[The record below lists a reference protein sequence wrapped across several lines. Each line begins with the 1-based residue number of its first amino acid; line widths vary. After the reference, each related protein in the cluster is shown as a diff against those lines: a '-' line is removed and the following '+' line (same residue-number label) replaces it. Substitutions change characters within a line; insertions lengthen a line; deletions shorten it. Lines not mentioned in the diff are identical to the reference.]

1 MTFTTYKNS
10 FVDLYLTGGDD
21 VTSLQTETHDVD
33 TEEEDYFHVLEMNI
47 ISRCYFR
54 FRSKLYKVIGL
65 SYYHFLWFG
74 D

>member
-33 TEEEDYFHVLEMNI
+33 TEEEDYFHDLEMEI
-47 ISRCYFR
+47 ISRCYFHFGR
-54 FRSKLYKVIGL
+54 KLCKVIGL
-65 SYYHFLWFG
+65 PY
-74 D
+74 

>member
-33 TEEEDYFHVLEMNI
+33 TEEEDYFHVLKMKI
-47 ISRCYFR
+47 ISRCLLQFA
-54 FRSKLYKVIGL
+54 K
-65 SYYHFLWFG
+65 
-74 D
+74 

>member
-33 TEEEDYFHVLEMNI
+33 TEEEDYFHVLKMKI
-47 ISRCYFR
+47 ISRCYFN
-54 FRSKLYKVIGL
+54 FRSKLYKVR
-65 SYYHFLWFG
+65 YYHFLWFG
-74 D
+74 DYI